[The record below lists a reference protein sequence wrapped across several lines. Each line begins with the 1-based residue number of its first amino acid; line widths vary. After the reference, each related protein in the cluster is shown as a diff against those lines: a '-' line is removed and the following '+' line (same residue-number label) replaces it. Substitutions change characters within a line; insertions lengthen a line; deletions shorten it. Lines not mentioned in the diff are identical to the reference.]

1 MQAVCTSRRQSQ
13 AKIIGAVNM
22 PKLTK
27 AQLTKKPA
35 FGRLKKLLSKTD
47 KRDLLWRYDIGRCA
61 HSLVPSDNRAYGEG
75 RIEHLA
81 VALGKKEN
89 FGAILWATRS
99 FYMKYDRPEVRVL
112 CKPQNPG
119 GFVLSWGHMIH
130 LISLDD
136 EVRTRFQ
143 EECLNAEWSCKELHR
158 RIKES
163 RVPQGQGG
171 RHFRKPK
178 SVEDA
183 LRQLVFESK
192 TWDRRYR
199 EVWFELDEPA
209 IRMATG
215 KGKSEDVAELA
226 TEAVKVLKTLQ
237 SDIENCLPRLK
248 ALARK
253 RKKPGRRVLKR
264 R

>member
-1 MQAVCTSRRQSQ
+1 
-13 AKIIGAVNM
+13 M

-35 FGRLKKLLSKTD
+35 FQRIKKLLAKTD
-47 KRDLLWRYDIGRCA
+47 KKDLLWRHDIGKCVL
-61 HSLVPSDNRAYGEG
+61 SLVPSEFRGYGEG
-75 RIEHLA
+75 RIERLA

-89 FGAILWATRS
+89 SGAILWATRS
-99 FYMKYDRPEVRVL
+99 FYMKYDRPDVHAL
-112 CKPQNPG
+112 CKPESPG

-136 EVRTRFQ
+136 EDRTRFQ
-143 EECLNAEWSCKELHR
+143 EDCLNAEWSCKELHR

-163 RVPQGQGG
+163 RIPQGQGG

-192 TWDRRYR
+192 TWDRRYH

-209 IRMATG
+209 IQKETR
-215 KGKSEDVAELA
+215 KDKSEEVAELA
-226 TEAVKVLKTLQ
+226 AEAVKVLKTLQ
-237 SDIENCLPRLK
+237 SDIEDCLPRLK

-253 RKKPGRRVLKR
+253 RKKAGRRAKKR
-264 R
+264 G

>member
-1 MQAVCTSRRQSQ
+1 
-13 AKIIGAVNM
+13 M

-35 FGRLKKLLSKTD
+35 FGRLKKLLAKTD
-47 KRDLLWRYDIGRCA
+47 KKDLLWRHDIGKCVL
-61 HSLVPSDNRAYGEG
+61 SLVPSESRAYGEG
-75 RIEHLA
+75 RIERLA
-81 VALGKKEN
+81 VALGKPEN

-136 EVRTRFQ
+136 EDRTRFQ
-143 EECLNAEWSCKELHR
+143 EDCLNAEWSCKELHR

-183 LRQLVFESK
+183 LRQLVNESK
-192 TWDRRYR
+192 TWDRRYH
-199 EVWFELDEPA
+199 EVWFHMDEPV
-209 IRMATG
+209 IRVETG
-215 KGKSEDVAELA
+215 VGKSEELA
-226 TEAVKVLKTLQ
+226 KLAADAI
-237 SDIENCLPRLK
+237 DILETIQFDIKQCLPRLK
-248 ALARK
+248 QFAAWHE
-253 RKKPGRRVLKR
+253 KKKGRRAKKR
-264 R
+264 G